1 MKEILPILQ
10 LVFTPLVGA
19 FIGWQTNVLAIRL
32 IFRPLK
38 PVKILGME
46 FQGLIPKRRKELAKN
61 VGEVLER
68 EIISSDDI
76 INRLT
81 AEEMK
86 FQILSRIKDI
96 LEQKINEKL
105 LYLPTTFKT
114 AIANFLLDAVDRNGE
129 MVYEELKK
137 DLTAKVKEKFKLGSM
152 VEEKLNSL
160 DLNQLEELIVKLSKK
175 ELRQIELLGGV
186 IGFFIGFVQ
195 AIFLHFTK

>member
-1 MKEILPILQ
+1 MEGIYPIFQ
-10 LVFTPLVGA
+10 LVFTPLIGA

-38 PVKILGME
+38 PIKILGME

-61 VGEVLER
+61 IGEVLER

-86 FQILSRIKDI
+86 LQILSRIKSI
-96 LEQKINEKL
+96 IEQKINEKL
-105 LYLPTTFKT
+105 VYLPASLKT
-114 AIANFLLDAVDRNGE
+114 VIANFLLDAVDRNGE

-175 ELRQIELLGGV
+175 ELRQIEFLGGV
-186 IGFFIGFVQ
+186 IGFFIGFIQ
-195 AIFLHFTK
+195 AVLLHFFN

>member
-10 LVFTPLVGA
+10 LVFMPLIGA

-38 PVKILGME
+38 PVRILGVE
-46 FQGLIPKRRKELAKN
+46 FQGLIPKRRRELAKN
-61 VGEVLER
+61 IGEVLER
-68 EIISSDDI
+68 EIICSDDI

-81 AEEMK
+81 AEEIK

-105 LYLPTTFKT
+105 LYLPNTFK
-114 AIANFLLDAVDRNGE
+114 AAVANFLLDAVDRNGE
-129 MVYEELKK
+129 IVYEELKK
-137 DLTAKVKEKFKLGSM
+137 DFTAKVKEKFKLGSM

-160 DLNQLEELIVKLSKK
+160 DLKQLEELIVKLSKK

-195 AIFLHFTK
+195 AIFLHFAR

>member
-1 MKEILPILQ
+1 MEGIYPIFQ
-10 LVFTPLVGA
+10 LVFTPLIGA

-38 PVKILGME
+38 PIKILGME

-61 VGEVLER
+61 IGEVLER

-86 FQILSRIKDI
+86 LQILSRIKSI
-96 LEQKINEKL
+96 IEQKINEKL
-105 LYLPTTFKT
+105 AYLPGSLKT
-114 AIANFLLDAVDRNGE
+114 VIANFLLDAVDRNGE

-186 IGFFIGFVQ
+186 IGFFIGLIQ
-195 AIFLHFTK
+195 AVFLHFFN